1 MFSSSIASFGAHQ
14 NWLNANAHNVANVN
28 TNKYVPTDTTINENV
43 AKEPQANFSKAMDDG
58 STRSQTDL
66 TKEMTEQIESQRG
79 FEVNAPVVKTKDDIL
94 GTLLNLKA

>member
-14 NWLNANAHNVANVN
+14 NWLNANSHNVANVN
-28 TNKYVPTDTTINENV
+28 TNRYVPTNTTIDENA
-43 AKEPQANFSKAMDDG
+43 AKEPQANFSKATDDG

-79 FEVNAPVVKTKDDIL
+79 FELNAPVIKTKDEIL